1 LVLSSQFVFM
11 FEGDPVA
18 GLSNAEQELAGTLRP
33 EARSPKPE
41 ARSSN
46 FELRTEPERELRSE
60 NVEA

>member
-33 EARSPKPE
+33 EARSP
-41 ARSSN
+41 N

>member
-33 EARSPKPE
+33 EARIPKPE
-41 ARSSN
+41 ARISN
-46 FELRTEPERELRSE
+46 FEPNLNANREART
-60 NVEA
+60 

>member
-33 EARSPKPE
+33 DARSPKPE
-41 ARSSN
+41 ARISN
-46 FELRTEPERELRSE
+46 FEPNL
-60 NVEA
+60 NAN